1 MARPS
6 NRQKFISGEYDPLDS
21 IVCGIPVSLTSQLR
35 EISLARGVTMQSLI
49 RESVKDWLAREPV
62 GA

>member
-6 NRQKFISGEYDPLDS
+6 NRQKFINGQYDPLDS

-35 EISLARGVTMQSLI
+35 ELSLARGVTMQSLI
-49 RESVKDWLAREPV
+49 RESVKDWLAREQV
-62 GA
+62 EV